1 MKTYVVGGAVRDAL
15 LNLPVSDRDHV
26 VVGATPEDM
35 VRAGFRPVG
44 ADFPVFLHPET
55 HEEYALARTE
65 RKTAPGYKGFVFHTS
80 PDVTLEEDLRR
91 RDLTINAMARDDATG
106 ALIDPYGGQR
116 DLQAKVLRH
125 VSEAFREDP
134 VRILRI
140 ARFAARFAAQ
150 GFTVAPE
157 TLALMRE
164 MVAAGEVDAL
174 VPERVWQEVARGLM
188 EQRPSRMFAV
198 LDESGALERLLPE
211 ARGSAH
217 AMATVDQAAACEYS
231 QAVRYATLFLR
242 AADER
247 TADPKAASQ
256 RLKAPTEC
264 ADLAHQITR
273 AIATLRSANALD
285 APGLLTLFDNTDA
298 LRRTPRFMELL
309 NVAHADHL
317 VLHGKGAAWTTQEW
331 LMQAL
336 YRLRSI
342 DYGAIAAGTSA
353 APATNQS
360 PGDSDWTPQ
369 AVPKGSPSRPGRIGD
384 NIRKAKLAALEQFLE
399 EN

>member
-65 RKTAPGYKGFVFHTS
+65 RKIAPGYKGFVFHTS

-91 RDLTINAMARDDATG
+91 RDLTVNAMARDDATG
-106 ALIDPYGGQR
+106 ELIDPYGGQR
-116 DLQAKVLRH
+116 DLEARVLRH
-125 VSEAFREDP
+125 VSDAFREDP

-140 ARFAARFAAQ
+140 ARFAARFDAL

-157 TLALMRE
+157 TIALMQE
-164 MVAAGEVDAL
+164 MVSAGEVDAL
-174 VPERVWQEVARGLM
+174 VPERVWQEIARGLL
-188 EQRPSRMFAV
+188 ERKPSRMFDV
-198 LDESGALERLLPE
+198 LDECGALPRLLPE
-211 ARGSAH
+211 VRGNPHALSAVDTAAR
-217 AMATVDQAAACEYS
+217 CEYS
-231 QAVRYATLFLR
+231 QAVRYSTLFLG
-242 AADER
+242 APGQPSPE
-247 TADPKAASQ
+247 PKAANK

-264 ADLAHQITR
+264 GDLAIQASR
-273 AIATLRSANALD
+273 FVAALRDAATLD
-285 APGLLTLFDNTDA
+285 AQGLLSLFDGSDA
-298 LRRTPRFMELL
+298 LRRTPRFIELL
-309 NVAHADHL
+309 HVAHADHL

-331 LMQAL
+331 LTQAL
-336 YRLRSI
+336 YRLQSI
-342 DYGAIAAGTSA
+342 DFGVIAAQGGDI
-353 APATNQS
+353 PA
-360 PGDSDWTPQ
+360 
-369 AVPKGSPSRPGRIGD
+369 
-384 NIRKAKLAALEQFLE
+384 NIRKAKLAALQQFLE

>member
-26 VVGATPEDM
+26 VVGATPEEM
-35 VRAGFRPVG
+35 VRAGYKPVG
-44 ADFPVFLHPET
+44 ADFPVFLHPTT

-106 ALIDPYGGQR
+106 ELIDPYGGQR
-116 DLQAKVLRH
+116 DLAARVLRH

-140 ARFAARFAAQ
+140 ARFAARFDAL

-164 MVAAGEVDAL
+164 MVKAGEVDAL
-174 VPERVWQEVARGLM
+174 VPERVWQEIARGLM
-188 EQRPSRMFAV
+188 ERKPSRMFAV
-198 LDESGALERLLPE
+198 LDECGALERLLPE
-211 ARGSAH
+211 VRGNTH
-217 AMATVDQAAACEYS
+217 GLNCVDAAAICEYS
-231 QAVRYATLFLR
+231 QPARYASLFLTHPDGH
-242 AADER
+242 AANPD
-247 TADPKAASQ
+247 THAAFDPASANK
-256 RLKAPTEC
+256 RLKTPNES
-264 ADLAHQITR
+264 ADLARQASAWIWSLRQSETED
-273 AIATLRSANALD
+273 AAGLLATLD
-285 APGLLTLFDNTDA
+285 GTDA

-309 NVAHADHL
+309 NVAHANHL

-331 LMQAL
+331 LTKAL
-336 YRLRSI
+336 YRLQSI
-342 DYGAIAAGTSA
+342 DYGVIASRGGDIAA
-353 APATNQS
+353 
-360 PGDSDWTPQ
+360 
-369 AVPKGSPSRPGRIGD
+369 